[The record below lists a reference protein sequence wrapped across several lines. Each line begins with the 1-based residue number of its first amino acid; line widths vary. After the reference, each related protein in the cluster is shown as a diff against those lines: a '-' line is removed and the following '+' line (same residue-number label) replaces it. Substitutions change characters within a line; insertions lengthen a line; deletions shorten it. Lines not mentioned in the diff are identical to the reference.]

1 MRDRHDRNPISS
13 EQSGAPGKRTPW
25 LAASPDMGD
34 REEASHEAEAPRVAE
49 KRWTPVFAWLDDAIF
64 LLFLAALGW
73 APFWFGSDRSLAWGV
88 NAIWFGGLVIAFEL
102 VRTLSGRRHPVAL
115 HRIWFP
121 ATACVVVFGWT
132 LIQIAHWIPAGYHNP
147 IWQMAREAS
156 GRDFAGS
163 ITVNRDATVLA
174 ATRFLTCCAAFWL
187 ALQLGRSSARA
198 QSLVRFLA
206 LAGSAYA
213 AYGIVAFFVFP
224 NTILWFDKVTYND
237 SLTSTFV
244 NRNSYAT
251 YAGLGLMSA
260 LGILLNFYIAR
271 GEGKAASISRRLAG
285 LLALTVAGG
294 AVWIAVV
301 LVIGAALVLTGSR
314 GGVSASLCGLL
325 TILLL
330 AGVRGRKNAIG
341 AGFGLLTAG
350 LAIGVA
356 LFNYGDFLADRLT
369 NQGFASDDRLAV
381 YGLTWRSILDAPL
394 FGFGDGTFSEVFP
407 MYRDGTI
414 GPFGV
419 WDMAHNSYLEALQ
432 GLGAPVATLLF
443 LGLGVLFVRC
453 VLGALARRRGASAPL
468 VACAATVVVAL
479 HAFVDFSVQM
489 QAVALTWVALLGAGV
504 AQSWSGSV
512 ATDR

>member
-1 MRDRHDRNPISS
+1 MRDRHDHKISGQQGRARS
-13 EQSGAPGKRTPW
+13 ERIPWVAPSPEEGDGDE
-25 LAASPDMGD
+25 ASP
-34 REEASHEAEAPRVAE
+34 ETAAPRESERHLSRVSA
-49 KRWTPVFAWLDDAIF
+49 ALDDLIF
-64 LLFLAALGW
+64 FLFLAALGW

-102 VRTLSGRRHPVAL
+102 VRIISGRRHPVAFY
-115 HRIWFP
+115 RIWFP
-121 ATACVVVFGWT
+121 AMACLVVFGWT

-156 GRDFAGS
+156 GRDIAGS

-187 ALQLGRSSARA
+187 ALQLCRSSARA

-206 LAGSAYA
+206 LAGAAYA

-260 LGILLNFYIAR
+260 LGILLNFYISR
-271 GEGKAASISRRLAG
+271 GEGKAAAISRRLAG

-294 AVWIAVV
+294 ALWIAVV
-301 LVIGAALVLTGSR
+301 LVIGTALVLTGSR
-314 GGVSASLCGLL
+314 GGVSASLGGLL
-325 TILLL
+325 TILVL

-341 AGFGLLTAG
+341 AGFGLLIGG
-350 LAIGVA
+350 LAMGVA

-369 NQGFASDDRLAV
+369 INGFASDDRLAV

-407 MYRDGTI
+407 MYRDSTI

-432 GLGAPVATLLF
+432 GLGVPVAVLLF
-443 LGLGVLFVRC
+443 LGLGSLFVRC
-453 VLGALARRRGASAPL
+453 VLGAIARRRAASAPL
-468 VACAATVVVAL
+468 VACAATVIVAL

>member
-1 MRDRHDRNPISS
+1 M
-13 EQSGAPGKRTPW
+13 
-25 LAASPDMGD
+25 
-34 REEASHEAEAPRVAE
+34 
-49 KRWTPVFAWLDDAIF
+49 
-64 LLFLAALGW
+64 
-73 APFWFGSDRSLAWGV
+73 
-88 NAIWFGGLVIAFEL
+88 
-102 VRTLSGRRHPVAL
+102 
-115 HRIWFP
+115 
-121 ATACVVVFGWT
+121 VVFGWT

-156 GRDFAGS
+156 GRDIAGS

-187 ALQLGRSSARA
+187 ALQLCRSSARA

-206 LAGSAYA
+206 LAGAAYA
-213 AYGIVAFFVFP
+213 AYGIVSFFVFP

-260 LGILLNFYIAR
+260 LGILLNFYISR
-271 GEGKAASISRRLAG
+271 GEGKAAAISRRLAG

-294 AVWIAVV
+294 ALWIAVV
-301 LVIGAALVLTGSR
+301 LVIGTALVLTGSR
-314 GGVSASLCGLL
+314 GGVSASLGGLL
-325 TILLL
+325 TILVL

-341 AGFGLLTAG
+341 AGFGLLIGG
-350 LAIGVA
+350 LAMGVA
-356 LFNYGDFLADRLT
+356 LFNYGDFLADRLSI
-369 NQGFASDDRLAV
+369 QGFASDDRLAV
-381 YGLTWRSILDAPL
+381 YGLTWRSILDSPL

-419 WDMAHNSYLEALQ
+419 WDMVHNSYLEALQ
-432 GLGAPVATLLF
+432 GLGVPVAVLLF

-453 VLGALARRRGASAPL
+453 VLGVIARRRAASAPL
-468 VACAATVVVAL
+468 VASAATVVVAL
-479 HAFVDFSVQM
+479 HAFVDFSMQM
-489 QAVALTWVALLGAGV
+489 QAVSLTWVALLGAGV